1 MQLYILLSL
10 FDYKIFLLFRLRAT
24 RRPFIAYDLG
34 ITRDVLAY
42 YGCAE
47 LFQVSAWLKIDDC
60 NFSTKLHKAYQT
72 SYVVSQ
78 SYQGCTH

>member
-1 MQLYILLSL
+1 MQLNILLSL
-10 FDYKIFLLFRLRAT
+10 FAYMFSLFRLRAT

-47 LFQVSAWLKIDDC
+47 LFQVSAWFWIDDC
-60 NFSTKLHKAYQT
+60 KISIPN
-72 SYVVSQ
+72 
-78 SYQGCTH
+78 